1 MYLLN
6 STPKNQC
13 LLVLLLLPI
22 QVVFNDKTQEQKSVD
37 VSLSVTEEE
46 SVTLESAVTEIQRND
61 LILWTYGDT
70 RIAQMNKETGKI
82 SLYDGDNG
90 MFRGKLHLNSQ
101 TGSLTI
107 TNISTEHTGVY
118 RLEMISSG
126 LLSKTFRV
134 TVSAFLPIP
143 VITRDSTQSPSSGSQ
158 CVLLCSVLNV
168 RDVSLSWYKGNSL
181 LSSISVS
188 DLNIRLSLP
197 LEVEYQDTN
206 TYSCVLNNPFRNQ
219 TQHLNITHLCQI
231 ITSAHGLHPGYIALI
246 CVLCG
251 TAFAAAV
258 VGIYCKCKS
267 GKAVKK
273 AQPAAEELDNLTNG
287 RETLNQVANLQN
299 GHLIQ
304 GDQIAEPDD
313 VEGATFIQETN
324 LQNNLNAEDKVDQLH
339 ESSLPWIDDDAEKTS
354 NQKTDSKNSLYPEE
368 EGDRIDDDVITML
381 TVTERESVTLHTGI
395 TTVKEDEEI
404 EWKFAESRVIGQVQ
418 FKVIV
423 LRTKTPDGEFLFSND
438 ERFKDRLQ
446 LDNQTGS
453 LTITNM
459 TTEDNGHYKLL
470 ISKKE
475 VLKTFNVAVIKRVS
489 TIKRSHTN

>member
-1 MYLLN
+1 MK
-6 STPKNQC
+6 SQC

-22 QVVFNDKTQEQKSVD
+22 QGVFNEKTQEQKSVD
-37 VSLSVTEEE
+37 VSLSVTEGE

-70 RIAQMNKETGKI
+70 RIAQMNKEPGKI

-90 MFRGKLHLNSQ
+90 MFRGKLHLNNQ
-101 TGSLTI
+101 NGSLTI
-107 TNISTEHTGVY
+107 TNIRTEHTGVY
-118 RLEMISSG
+118 RLEIISSG
-126 LLSKTFRV
+126 VLSKTFRV

-181 LSSISVS
+181 LSSISAS

-219 TQHLNITHLCQI
+219 TQYLNITQLCQI
-231 ITSAHGLHPGYIALI
+231 ITSANGLHPGYIALI

-251 TAFAAAV
+251 IAFAAA

-273 AQPAAEELDNLTNG
+273 G
-287 RETLNQVANLQN
+287 RETLNQVTNVQN

-313 VEGATFIQETN
+313 VEGATFNHETN
-324 LQNNLNAEDKVDQLH
+324 LQNR
-339 ESSLPWIDDDAEKTS
+339 SFPWIEDELDDAEKTS
-354 NQKTDSKNSLYPEE
+354 NQKTNSINSLYPEE
-368 EGDRIDDDVITML
+368 EDDRIDDDVITML
-381 TVTERESVTLHTGI
+381 TVSERESVTLHTGI

>member
-22 QVVFNDKTQEQKSVD
+22 QGVFNEKTQEQKSVD
-37 VSLSVTEEE
+37 VSLSMTEGE
-46 SVTLESAVTEIQRND
+46 SVTLESGVTEIQRND

-70 RIAQMNKETGKI
+70 RIAQMNKEPGKI

-90 MFRGKLHLNSQ
+90 MFRDKLHLNNQ
-101 TGSLTI
+101 NGSLTI

-126 LLSKTFRV
+126 VLSKTFRV

-181 LSSISVS
+181 LSSISAS
-188 DLNIRLSLP
+188 DLNIRLSLS

-219 TQHLNITHLCQI
+219 TQHLNITQLCQI
-231 ITSAHGLHPGYIALI
+231 ITSAHGLHSGYIALI

-251 TAFAAAV
+251 IAFAAAA

-273 AQPAAEELDNLTNG
+273 G
-287 RETLNQVANLQN
+287 RETLNQVTNVQN

-324 LQNNLNAEDKVDQLH
+324 LQN
-339 ESSLPWIDDDAEKTS
+339 SSFRWIDDELDDVAEKTS
-354 NQKTDSKNSLYPEE
+354 NQKTNSINSVYPEE
-368 EGDRIDDDVITML
+368 EDDRLDDDVITML
-381 TVTERESVTLHTGI
+381 TVSERESVTLHTGI

>member
-1 MYLLN
+1 MK
-6 STPKNQC
+6 SQC

-22 QVVFNDKTQEQKSVD
+22 QGVFNEKTQEQKSVD
-37 VSLSVTEEE
+37 VSLSVTEGE

-70 RIAQMNKETGKI
+70 RIAQMNKEPGKI

-90 MFRGKLHLNSQ
+90 MFRGKLHLNNQ
-101 TGSLTI
+101 NGSLTI
-107 TNISTEHTGVY
+107 TNIRTEHTGVY
-118 RLEMISSG
+118 RLEIISSG
-126 LLSKTFRV
+126 VLSKTFRV

-181 LSSISVS
+181 LSSISAS

-219 TQHLNITHLCQI
+219 TQYLNITQLCQI
-231 ITSAHGLHPGYIALI
+231 ITSANGLHPGYIALI

-251 TAFAAAV
+251 IAFAAA

-287 RETLNQVANLQN
+287 RETLNQVTNVQN

-313 VEGATFIQETN
+313 VEGATFNHETN
-324 LQNNLNAEDKVDQLH
+324 LQNR
-339 ESSLPWIDDDAEKTS
+339 SFPWIEDELDDAEKTS
-354 NQKTDSKNSLYPEE
+354 NQKTNSINSLYPEE
-368 EGDRIDDDVITML
+368 EDDRIDDDVITML
-381 TVTERESVTLHTGI
+381 TVSERESVTLHTGI

>member
-22 QVVFNDKTQEQKSVD
+22 QGVFNEKTQEQKSVD
-37 VSLSVTEEE
+37 VSLSMTEGE
-46 SVTLESAVTEIQRND
+46 SVTLESGVTEIQRND

-70 RIAQMNKETGKI
+70 RIAQMNKEPGKI

-90 MFRGKLHLNSQ
+90 MFRDKLHLNNQ
-101 TGSLTI
+101 NGSLTI

-126 LLSKTFRV
+126 VLSKTFRV

-181 LSSISVS
+181 LSSISAS
-188 DLNIRLSLP
+188 DLNIRLSLS

-219 TQHLNITHLCQI
+219 TQHLNITQLCQI
-231 ITSAHGLHPGYIALI
+231 ITSAHGLHSGYIALI

-251 TAFAAAV
+251 IAFAAAA

-273 AQPAAEELDNLTNG
+273 AQPTAEELDNLTNG
-287 RETLNQVANLQN
+287 RETLNQVTNVQN

-324 LQNNLNAEDKVDQLH
+324 LQN
-339 ESSLPWIDDDAEKTS
+339 SSFRWIDDELDDAEKTS
-354 NQKTDSKNSLYPEE
+354 NQKTNSINSVYPEE
-368 EGDRIDDDVITML
+368 EDDRLDDDVITML
-381 TVTERESVTLHTGI
+381 TVSERESVTLHTGI